1 MRIERRRS
9 SATAVAYPSS
19 YPSCPWHQA
28 AAAVIS
34 RHDGT
39 GSEFGTALCGT
50 PQHVP
55 ITLESHRP
63 RRRPRG
69 SNPSPSATDPEGAA
83 AGRLA
88 GKRLER
94 IR

>member
-9 SATAVAYPSS
+9 SATAVAYPTS
-19 YPSCPWHQA
+19 YPSWPWHQA
-28 AAAVIS
+28 VAAVIN

-55 ITLESHRP
+55 SLLKATGPAEGPGVRIPLPPRQTLRARQP
-63 RRRPRG
+63 DG
-69 SNPSPSATDPEGAA
+69 
-83 AGRLA
+83 
-88 GKRLER
+88 
-94 IR
+94 